1 MKGKKRQQV
10 YTREKDWNT
19 QSRTKHERKKETA
32 GLHKR
37 KRLEH
42 TVQVE
47 TRKRGRGIAGRNMK
61 GKKRQQVYTREKDWN
76 TRNRPNKKGRK
87 RRKV

>member
-37 KRLEH
+37 KRLEY
-42 TVQVE
+42 TEQAE
-47 TRKRGRGIAGRNMK
+47 RRKREK
-61 GKKRQQVYTREKDWN
+61 YTRGKTGNNEIKKERQDVEKNDI
-76 TRNRPNKKGRK
+76 
-87 RRKV
+87 